1 MKKHKILYLITII
14 LVTNFINAQDFQ
26 GQATYFSK
34 IIFDKEPE
42 SNEVKSDQ
50 DIELEKVLSEAMKK
64 ASEKQFLLI
73 FNKNESLYERIEEL
87 EKPEASNGGF
97 SVKVN
102 MSGIGKKYTNI
113 IEKSKII
120 EDEIFGKEFLI
131 VEKLEVFDWKVL
143 QETKKIG
150 NYTCYKAEVII
161 PVSENEKQSYQ
172 SFLKR
177 NEVKP
182 ALFQMK
188 EPKEKTITAWFTPEI
203 PVSLGPL
210 NYWGLPGLIL
220 ELNEEK
226 NIILCTKIVLSNK
239 KNIKIKIP
247 NSGKKVTQKE
257 FDKIEREKLDS
268 MKDADGEIIFQ
279 TKD

>member
-1 MKKHKILYLITII
+1 
-14 LVTNFINAQDFQ
+14 
-26 GQATYFSK
+26 
-34 IIFDKEPE
+34 
-42 SNEVKSDQ
+42 
-50 DIELEKVLSEAMKK
+50 
-64 ASEKQFLLI
+64 
-73 FNKNESLYERIEEL
+73 
-87 EKPEASNGGF
+87 
-97 SVKVN
+97 
-102 MSGIGKKYTNI
+102 
-113 IEKSKII
+113 
-120 EDEIFGKEFLI
+120 
-131 VEKLEVFDWKVL
+131 
-143 QETKKIG
+143 
-150 NYTCYKAEVII
+150 
-161 PVSENEKQSYQ
+161 
-172 SFLKR
+172 
-177 NEVKP
+177 
-182 ALFQMK
+182 MK